1 MPPGKFSGA
10 TPRDLVLSP
19 ENPQFFIPHIRQPR
33 PPRVSA
39 RALLF
44 FSDAAA
50 TRFATTSQARRVLRG
65 LGERTAFA
73 RPSPDILLERF
84 GGHPGPPKLGRP
96 MQTPRVCMAD
106 GRRLLRRLLR
116 SPNARRPSWPA
127 EAWSANANAKGL
139 HGRRTPPAAALL
151 CRALRR
157 PSWPAEAWSA
167 DANAKGLHGRPTR
180 PPAASS
186 CRAQIA
192 AAILA
197 GRSLVGRCKRQGF
210 AWPTDAASCR
220 VFVPRPN
227 RGGHPGPPKLCR
239 PMQTPRVCMADRRG
253 LLPCR
258 LCIGATQ
265 PVGGT
270 RRSRCTLPA
279 PRDAPWRWRPQRQSP
294 PTTSMSPTGDA
305 CSTGSPAILARR
317 SATVQRSRSE
327 ARAGVGVLCLHRR
340 THHGDGGRNGK
351 VRRRR
356 ACLRPATP
364 A

>member
-106 GRRLLRRLLR
+106 RRR
-116 SPNARRPSWPA
+116 
-127 EAWSANANAKGL
+127 
-139 HGRRTPPAAALL
+139 
-151 CRALRR
+151 
-157 PSWPAEAWSA
+157 
-167 DANAKGLHGRPTR
+167 
-180 PPAASS
+180 
-186 CRAQIA
+186 
-192 AAILA
+192 
-197 GRSLVGRCKRQGF
+197 
-210 AWPTDAASCR
+210 
-220 VFVPRPN
+220 
-227 RGGHPGPPKLCR
+227 
-239 PMQTPRVCMADRRG
+239 

>member
-1 MPPGKFSGA
+1 
-10 TPRDLVLSP
+10 
-19 ENPQFFIPHIRQPR
+19 
-33 PPRVSA
+33 
-39 RALLF
+39 
-44 FSDAAA
+44 
-50 TRFATTSQARRVLRG
+50 
-65 LGERTAFA
+65 
-73 RPSPDILLERF
+73 
-84 GGHPGPPKLGRP
+84 
-96 MQTPRVCMAD
+96 MAD

-197 GRSLVGRCKRQGF
+197 RRSFVGRCKRQGF
-210 AWPTDAASCR
+210 AWPTDAASC
-220 VFVPRPN
+220 
-227 RGGHPGPPKLCR
+227 
-239 PMQTPRVCMADRRG
+239 
-253 LLPCR
+253 
-258 LCIGATQ
+258 
-265 PVGGT
+265 
-270 RRSRCTLPA
+270 
-279 PRDAPWRWRPQRQSP
+279 
-294 PTTSMSPTGDA
+294 
-305 CSTGSPAILARR
+305 LAGYA
-317 SATVQRSRSE
+317 SVQRSRSE
-327 ARAGVGVLCLHRR
+327 ARAGVGVLCLHRE

-364 A
+364 AQPVRPPSWPAAAPRCNAAGRRHAQESVYFACTAGRTMAMEAATAKSADDEHVSARRRLLDRFARHPRPPKLRSADANAKGLHGQRTQPPAASRAGGLMPRSVA

>member
-106 GRRLLRRLLR
+106 RRGLLPRLR
-116 SPNARRPSWPA
+116 AAPKSRRPSWPA
-127 EAWSANANAKGL
+127 EAL
-139 HGRRTPPAAALL
+139 
-151 CRALRR
+151 
-157 PSWPAEAWSA
+157 SA

-180 PPAASS
+180 PPALPAMHR
-186 CRAQIA
+186 CNA
-192 AAILA
+192 A
-197 GRSLVGRCKRQGF
+197 GRRHAQESVYF
-210 AWPTDAASCR
+210 ACTARRTMAMEAATAKSADDEHVSDR
-220 VFVPRPN
+220 RRLLN
-227 RGGHPGPPKLCR
+227 RFARHPGPPKR
-239 PMQTPRVCMADRRG
+239 H
-253 LLPCR
+253 
-258 LCIGATQ
+258 GATQ

-279 PRDAPWRWRPQRQSP
+279 PQDAPWR
-294 PTTSMSPTGDA
+294 
-305 CSTGSPAILARR
+305 
-317 SATVQRSRSE
+317 
-327 ARAGVGVLCLHRR
+327 
-340 THHGDGGRNGK
+340 
-351 VRRRR
+351 
-356 ACLRPATP
+356 
-364 A
+364 

>member
-180 PPAASS
+180 PPALPAMHR
-186 CRAQIA
+186 CNA
-192 AAILA
+192 A
-197 GRSLVGRCKRQGF
+197 GRRHAQESVYF
-210 AWPTDAASCR
+210 ACTARRTMAMEAATAKSADDEHVSDR
-220 VFVPRPN
+220 RRLLN
-227 RGGHPGPPKLCR
+227 RFARHPGPPKR
-239 PMQTPRVCMADRRG
+239 H
-253 LLPCR
+253 
-258 LCIGATQ
+258 GATQ

-279 PRDAPWRWRPQRQSP
+279 PQDAPWR
-294 PTTSMSPTGDA
+294 
-305 CSTGSPAILARR
+305 
-317 SATVQRSRSE
+317 
-327 ARAGVGVLCLHRR
+327 
-340 THHGDGGRNGK
+340 
-351 VRRRR
+351 
-356 ACLRPATP
+356 
-364 A
+364 